1 MRARL
6 AAARALDVAA
16 GLLLAGILA
25 AFVHP
30 WVRPEDL
37 FIALVLVGGLRLLLR
52 PLPVPAFAPRR
63 MVAMGTIAYPLVFSF
78 VNHRTPYQA
87 FVLPFLVLAAIT
99 GSARLR
105 VARPGALAL
114 LASLVLSSR
123 TVNRFALYRWWP
135 DADDRAAYRMLA
147 RVPAEAAVSAQD
159 PYVPHLALRARVFV
173 FPVGIE
179 DSDHLLLNLASY
191 PWPDLPGVTMARA
204 GDGVEIVTG
213 SGGGVYRYAVAA
225 DDGPHLLLRRR

>member
-63 MVAMGTIAYPLVFSF
+63 MVAMGTIAYTLVFSF

-99 GSARLR
+99 GYARLR
-105 VARPGALAL
+105 VARPRRARAGGA
-114 LASLVLSSR
+114 
-123 TVNRFALYRWWP
+123 
-135 DADDRAAYRMLA
+135 
-147 RVPAEAAVSAQD
+147 
-159 PYVPHLALRARVFV
+159 RARVAGEPRPV
-173 FPVGIE
+173 FSHGESVRVV
-179 DSDHLLLNLASY
+179 S
-191 PWPDLPGVTMARA
+191 VVA
-204 GDGVEIVTG
+204 GC
-213 SGGGVYRYAVAA
+213 
-225 DDGPHLLLRRR
+225 

>member
-1 MRARL
+1 MPVCAWRAPG
-6 AAARALDVAA
+6 APARA
-16 GLLLAGILA
+16 
-25 AFVHP
+25 
-30 WVRPEDL
+30 
-37 FIALVLVGGLRLLLR
+37 AL
-52 PLPVPAFAPRR
+52 
-63 MVAMGTIAYPLVFSF
+63 
-78 VNHRTPYQA
+78 
-87 FVLPFLVLAAIT
+87 
-99 GSARLR
+99 
-105 VARPGALAL
+105 ALAL